1 MGEIAA
7 GLGTLISIEI
17 VVDLL
22 FQDFT
27 YQVISEFCS
36 GMDAGGQFAANL
48 VADIGVSLTEG
59 SQVF

>member
-7 GLGTLISIEI
+7 GLATFIAIEI
-17 VVDLL
+17 AVDLL

-36 GMDAGGQFAANL
+36 SMDAGGQFVANL
-48 VADIGVSLTEG
+48 VADIGDSLTEG
-59 SQVF
+59 I

>member
-7 GLGTLISIEI
+7 GLATFIAIEI
-17 VVDLL
+17 AVDLL

-36 GMDAGGQFAANL
+36 SMDAGGQFVANL
-48 VADIGVSLTEG
+48 VADIGDSLTEG
-59 SQVF
+59 V

>member
-7 GLGTLISIEI
+7 GLATFIAIEI
-17 VVDLL
+17 AVGLL

-36 GMDAGGQFAANL
+36 SMDEGGQFVANL
-48 VADIGVSLTEG
+48 VADIGDSLTEG
-59 SQVF
+59 I

>member
-7 GLGTLISIEI
+7 GLGTLIAIEI

-27 YQVISEFCS
+27 YQVISEICS
-36 GMDAGGQFAANL
+36 SIDEGGQFVANL
-48 VADIGVSLTEG
+48 VADIGDNLTEG
-59 SQVF
+59 I

>member
-7 GLGTLISIEI
+7 GLATFIAIEI
-17 VVDLL
+17 AVDLL

-36 GMDAGGQFAANL
+36 SIDAGGQFVVNL
-48 VADIGVSLTEG
+48 VADIGDSLTEG
-59 SQVF
+59 I

>member
-7 GLGTLISIEI
+7 GLATFIAIEI

-36 GMDAGGQFAANL
+36 SMDAGGQFVANL
-48 VADIGVSLTEG
+48 VADIGDSLTEG
-59 SQVF
+59 I

>member
-7 GLGTLISIEI
+7 GLATFIAIEI
-17 VVDLL
+17 AVDLL

-36 GMDAGGQFAANL
+36 SIDAGGQFVANL
-48 VADIGVSLTEG
+48 VADIGDSLTEG
-59 SQVF
+59 I